1 MLRDLYLGASIAIS
15 WAWGTSLILG
25 MQIAQTK
32 GVEAFGIWAAANCLT
47 LAFFG
52 QLYKR
57 GVLTEGI
64 IKRPWVNSIMLVIQC
79 FCLLIQLKVLSEVL
93 AYFIPSPLWCYAL
106 TALIGLGFVWGMY
119 KRGLE
124 TSIFTDNFQWAWT
137 ILALLAMLG
146 VCAIGGADVR
156 VLPSSSASDVSWAW
170 WSACILMSGIITDTQ
185 HWQRAK
191 ANGRGHAF
199 EAATVFFAVYLAIV
213 FALSHFV
220 LPATAQAL
228 LLIAVLGVTTS
239 TIDSVAV
246 ACHRMINK
254 QIGSAVC
261 SLICIA
267 YGAFLSVGLVDLW
280 SYFGV
285 VRVGLAAAMLALG
298 IKSLEKNAS
307 WRKLELEK

>member
-32 GVEAFGIWAAANCLT
+32 GAVAFLIWAAANCLT

-64 IKRPWVNSIMLVIQC
+64 IRRPWVNGIMLVIQC

-93 AYFIPSPLWCYAL
+93 GFFSHSPAVTYLL
-106 TALIGLGFVWGMY
+106 TAGIGLLFVLMMY
-119 KRGLE
+119 RRGLE
-124 TSIFTDNFQWAWT
+124 TSILTDNWQGAGT
-137 ILALLAMLG
+137 ILALIAMLG
-146 VCAIGGADVR
+146 ICLHGGAESR
-156 VLPSSSASDVSWAW
+156 ILPASGSGDMTWAA
-170 WSACILMSGIITDTQ
+170 WSACILLSGIITDTQ

-191 ANGRGHAF
+191 VNGNGHAF
-199 EAATVFFAVYLAIV
+199 ETATVLFAIYLALV
-213 FALSHFV
+213 YALAHFV
-220 LPATAQAL
+220 LPRAAQIL
-228 LLIAVLGVTTS
+228 LLLAVLGVTTS

-254 QIGSAVC
+254 RIGTAVC
-261 SLICIA
+261 SLICLA

-280 SYFGV
+280 SYFGII
-285 VRVGLAAAMLALG
+285 RVGLAAAMLYMGVRIYAR
-298 IKSLEKNAS
+298 A
-307 WRKLELEK
+307 

>member
-1 MLRDLYLGASIAIS
+1 MLRNLYIGASIAIS

-32 GVEAFGIWAAANCLT
+32 GAAAFLIWAVANCLT
-47 LAFFG
+47 LTFFG

-64 IKRPWVNSIMLVIQC
+64 IRRPWVNCVMLVIQC

-93 AYFIPSPLWCYAL
+93 GYFSHSAVVSYLL
-106 TALIGLGFVWGMY
+106 TAGIGLLFVWMMY
-119 KRGLE
+119 RRGLE
-124 TSIFTDNFQWAWT
+124 TSIFTDNFQGAAT
-137 ILALLAMLG
+137 ILALVAMLG
-146 VCAIGGADVR
+146 LCWHQGAAVR
-156 VLPSSSASDVSWAW
+156 ILPESGSGDISWGL

-191 ANGRGHAF
+191 ANGNGHAF
-199 EAATVFFAVYLAIV
+199 EAATVFFAVYLALV
-213 FALSHFV
+213 YALAHYV
-220 LPATAQAL
+220 LPSAAQAL

-254 QIGSAVC
+254 QVGTTVC
-261 SLICIA
+261 SVICIA
-267 YGAFLSVGLVDLW
+267 YGAFLSIGLVDLW
-280 SYFGV
+280 SYFGI
-285 VRVGLAAAMLALG
+285 VRVALAAAMLYLG
-298 IKSLEKNAS
+298 VKSYARS
-307 WRKLELEK
+307 